1 MRCSSCS
8 GFRVNTAIQRDKWGI
23 AHVTA
28 PNQLAAFEAQG
39 WIAAADRIWQM
50 EFDRLRSQGR
60 WGETVGAKAAREDAF
75 FRRLGLADLAKRH
88 WASLAPETKEIT
100 EAYASGVNRWL
111 ESHEDELPE
120 EFNYHSAS
128 PERWEP
134 WHCLAVYKVRHIF
147 MGTLNRKLWRGFL
160 LAKGNPDLLDAMQG
174 CVDDSSTITTSA
186 LPGVDQLTD
195 LSNLIQASAE
205 QLRGL
210 VDFDGGSNSWAI
222 SGSRTKSGLPLLAG
236 DPHRGIEFPNAYHQF
251 HMKCPEFN
259 AIGLAFPGV
268 PGFPHFGHN
277 ETVAWCI
284 THGMADD
291 TDLFVET
298 EALEAVEWEVE
309 DLVIRGEGSFEVY
322 RGSTPRGPVVLGDP
336 SQGAALSMAWTGMNG
351 QDSTFDALLPML
363 KASTS
368 EELEAAVEPWVIPV
382 NNLLSADRDGHISFK
397 VRGRVIERPHENRW
411 IPVPAETSTD
421 WSNLNPVSFEDLP
434 GERDP
439 DRGYLVTANNR
450 ISDGGPYISLDFAGP
465 ARYDRIVQLIEELPK
480 ATAADMEVIH
490 SDVVSL
496 LAPSIVS
503 ALTTHV
509 TRFAHPLGQ
518 WLVDQLTEWDC
529 ALSEESVE
537 ASIYSVIRRRWAESV
552 GERLGIATPELGGP
566 KWPSPESASRMLYEA
581 AMHLLVDGN
590 WHLVPG
596 LESEEDLDV
605 ALSACIDETLEELG
619 QRLGADR
626 SQWTWGR
633 LHRMASPHPLASAVE
648 EAKHLHPPIDSC
660 PGDSDTVR
668 RGEVVPE
675 TGERSAT
682 ASVARYVF
690 DLDDWDRSG
699 WVVPHGVSGV
709 RGEGHDMDQRAAW
722 LNCTLIPMAFTASA
736 VEQVATEYFEI

>member
-1 MRCSSCS
+1 MRGSSC
-8 GFRVNTAIQRDKWGI
+8 GGIRVKTEIQRDKWGI
-23 AHVTA
+23 AHVKA

-39 WIAAADRIWQM
+39 WIAASDRIWQM
-50 EFDRLRSQGR
+50 EYDRLKSQGR

-75 FRRLGLADLAKRH
+75 FRRLGLADLSKEH
-88 WASLAPETKEIT
+88 WDSLAQETKEIT
-100 EAYASGVNRWL
+100 QAYARGVNRWL
-111 ESHEDELPE
+111 EAHEHDLPE
-120 EFNYHSAS
+120 EFDHHATS
-128 PERWEP
+128 PEHWQP
-134 WHCLAVYKVRHIF
+134 WDCLAVYKVRHIF
-147 MGTLNRKLWRGFL
+147 MGTISRKLWRGFL
-160 LAKGNPDLLDAMQG
+160 LAKGNLELLQAMRG
-174 CVDDSSTITTSA
+174 FVDGGSTITTSS
-186 LPGVDQLTD
+186 LPAAEELTS
-195 LSNLIQASAE
+195 LSNLIQANSD

-210 VDFDGGSNSWAI
+210 TDIDGGSNSWAI
-222 SGSRTKSGLPLLAG
+222 AGSRTKSGLPLLAG
-236 DPHRGIEFPNAYHQF
+236 DPHRGIEFPNVYHQF
-251 HMKCPEFN
+251 HMECPEFN

-277 ETVAWCI
+277 DDVAWCI

-298 EALEAVEWEVE
+298 DALEAVEWTSEE
-309 DLVIRGEGSFEVY
+309 LSLRGEGNFEVL
-322 RGSTPRGPVVLGDP
+322 RGSTQRGPVVLGDP
-336 SQGAALSMAWTGMNG
+336 SQGTALSMAWTGMNG

-363 KASTS
+363 KASTT
-368 EELEAAVEPWVIPV
+368 EELEVAVEPWVIPV

-421 WSNLNPVSFEDLP
+421 WSNLHPVSFEDLP

-439 DRGYLVTANNR
+439 DRGYLVTANNQ

-465 ARYDRIVQLIEELPK
+465 ARYDRIVQLLEELPN
-480 ATAADMEVIH
+480 ATAADMEGIH

-496 LAPSIVS
+496 RAPSIVE
-503 ALTTHV
+503 ALV
-509 TRFAHPLGQ
+509 TSVTQFTHPLGQ
-518 WLVDQLTEWDC
+518 WLVDRLANWDC
-529 ALSEESVE
+529 ALSVESVE
-537 ASIYSVIRRRWAESV
+537 ASMYSVIRRRWAESV
-552 GERLGIATPELGGP
+552 GERLGVANPEFGGP
-566 KWPSPESASRMLYEA
+566 QWPSPEAASRMLSEA

-596 LESEEDLDV
+596 LESEDDLDS
-605 ALSACIDETLEELG
+605 ALSACIDETLEELE
-619 QRLGADR
+619 QRLGEDNF
-626 SQWTWGR
+626 QWTWGR

-648 EAKHLHPPIDSC
+648 QARHLHPPIDAC

-668 RGEVVPE
+668 CGSVIPE
-675 TGERSAT
+675 TGERSAA

-736 VEQVATEYFEI
+736 VEQVAAEHFEI